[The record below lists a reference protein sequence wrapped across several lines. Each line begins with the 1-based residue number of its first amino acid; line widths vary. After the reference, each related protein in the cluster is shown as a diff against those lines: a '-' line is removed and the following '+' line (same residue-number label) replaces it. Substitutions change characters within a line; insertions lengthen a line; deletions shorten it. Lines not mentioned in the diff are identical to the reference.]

1 VKLATR
7 LRPARNAD
15 TIPEPDPARAEHER
29 HVREARL
36 ANARRQ
42 SAWTEIPEPRLVP
55 RGRGLLVDA
64 ETDFVWVV
72 RRGHVWEPHK
82 ATIGFVPDDAAL
94 TFTVNQNGGVVF
106 LEQPGSLR
114 SWSEYVERQ
123 ARRGRA
129 T

>member
-1 VKLATR
+1 MKLATR

-15 TIPEPDPARAEHER
+15 TIPEPDPARAEHDR
-29 HVREARL
+29 QVRGARL

-42 SAWTEIPEPRLVP
+42 SGWTEIPQTRLVP

-94 TFTVNQNGGVVF
+94 TFYVDQHDEIVF
-106 LEQPGSLR
+106 LEQPSGPST
-114 SWSEYVERQ
+114 WSEIVARR
-123 ARRGRA
+123 ARRGA